1 MRSNQQKY
9 RRVYSAAI
17 HVPFPPNYA
26 HGFHTENATD
36 ICSVLERRATA
47 TFWPTNIC
55 PSSASGSASNKIAGS
70 ITSLFQFTT
79 PSKFYI
85 SA

>member
-9 RRVYSAAI
+9 RRVYSAAT

-36 ICSVLERRATA
+36 ICSVLDRRATV
-47 TFWPTNIC
+47 TFLAYEYLPVQWVSQQSVC
-55 PSSASGSASNKIAGS
+55 
-70 ITSLFQFTT
+70 
-79 PSKFYI
+79 
-85 SA
+85 